1 MSESSDSDKE
11 GSQYQNRHVD
21 KVNGPEPKING
32 RDLKVN
38 GPDLKVNGR
47 DLKENDN
54 DLKVKSDRM
63 TVYFQQDL
71 NIKICGRNFPSHP
84 GSISF

>member
-1 MSESSDSDKE
+1 MSESSDSDK
-11 GSQYQNRHVD
+11 GRSQYQNRHVD
-21 KVNGPEPKING
+21 
-32 RDLKVN
+32 R